1 MVLPTEPVTVSDV
14 VLGGAEA
21 PPPSSRPPG
30 PGRPQAG
37 GTRSAQGSGYVVQIG
52 AFRLR
57 SNALELVDNARRSGI
72 VVGMVDEGDL
82 IVVRTA
88 PYSSR
93 EQATEVAARL
103 VQARLDAVVLP
114 SP

>member
-1 MVLPTEPVTVSDV
+1 
-14 VLGGAEA
+14 
-21 PPPSSRPPG
+21 
-30 PGRPQAG
+30 
-37 GTRSAQGSGYVVQIG
+37 
-52 AFRLR
+52 
-57 SNALELVDNARRSGI
+57 
-72 VVGMVDEGDL
+72 MVDEGDL